1 MASLLLA
8 CAVAVLPPLVAR
20 SGLTQGRGVLRL
32 QRSSA
37 RPVRMQLV
45 WGQEPE
51 VEQRAAS
58 GAPSL
63 MELSVSYG
71 WCLSDVELAE
81 MQSYQVRSCAGAQ
94 YCGQPYLCAT
104 RVHLAPV
111 HTAPCRSR
119 SPTRLQTT

>member
-8 CAVAVLPPLVAR
+8 CAVAVLPPLARLGLPHGRCVPHFAR
-20 SGLTQGRGVLRL
+20 SSCCPL
-32 QRSSA
+32 
-37 RPVRMQLV
+37 RMQIV

-51 VEQRAAS
+51 VEERAAS

-81 MQSYQVRSCAGAQ
+81 MQSYQVSLPSWRGGTAATPVCQARGAFATL
-94 YCGQPYLCAT
+94 QP
-104 RVHLAPV
+104 
-111 HTAPCRSR
+111 SR
-119 SPTRLQTT
+119 L